1 MSSSMSS
8 YIMSVECLNLTGSQ
22 TTFRLENLKP
32 EACYNISLAGV
43 TSVGPGP
50 KAIFIVNT
58 YPPKHVAS
66 GDFVAV
72 MSLGL
77 LISFFVASAVFSLLV
92 KR

>member
-1 MSSSMSS
+1 
-8 YIMSVECLNLTGSQ
+8 MSVECLNLTGSQ

-32 EACYNISLAGV
+32 EARYNISLAGV

-58 YPPKHVAS
+58 YPVAS
-66 GDFVAV
+66 GHFLAV

-77 LISFFVASAVFSLLV
+77 LISFFVASTGFSILV